1 MKIPPVNDF
10 PLERFQ
16 LPGQWPETTLLI
28 VGIAALIQDIAVL
41 HSVCQYNYCG
51 ACGFSKGHWEISE

>member
-1 MKIPPVNDF
+1 
-10 PLERFQ
+10 LERFQ

-41 HSVCQYNYCG
+41 HSVCQYNYCS